1 MVWTAKV
8 RSASAKIGDI
18 DNDSLLHSSLTLFLR
33 IFFVLKAIN
42 RVHRIGQNKKTYVH
56 RYLVQDTI
64 ETKIDK
70 LRTEHEEDQLEDSIN
85 EVRNKSA
92 INGGG
97 IDGGFRSQEELLDM
111 LRI

>member
-1 MVWTAKV
+1 M
-8 RSASAKIGDI
+8 SALAH
-18 DNDSLLHSSLTLFLR
+18 SLQYCLILASPFLHNTD
-33 IFFVLKAIN
+33 
-42 RVHRIGQNKKTYVH
+42 VH
-56 RYLVQDTI
+56 RYLVEETI
-64 ETKIDK
+64 EIKIDK
-70 LRTEHEEDQLEDSIN
+70 LRVEHQEDQLEDSIN

>member
-1 MVWTAKV
+1 MPVCCV
-8 RSASAKIGDI
+8 R
-18 DNDSLLHSSLTLFLR
+18 SLTLFLR
-33 IFFVLKAIN
+33 LLFFKAIN
-42 RVHRIGQNKKTYVH
+42 RVHRIGQKKKTYVH
-56 RYLVQDTI
+56 RYIVEDTI

-70 LRTEHEEDQLEDSIN
+70 LRIEHEEDQLEDSIN